1 MKSYLEFCIKQNAD
15 LIRNIV
21 QFLKLVASC
30 IKVYEEFYLLYMP
43 YLEQTHQLG
52 DKGNCRNVFG
62 QQVVDQLEYEGN
74 QFTQQVAEQIWIDII
89 SIPKCCPRSGHL
101 HKPVL
106 KRFSSF
112 IYIHRTY
119 IQQLIAHQL
128 ISACTTG
135 VGRVHISCYASAQQL
150 LCGRKYRLS
159 RLITLILP
167 ATSKGY
173 SEDFL
178 RKTDATMIV
187 LTNNC
192 DSTYKQ

>member
-1 MKSYLEFCIKQNAD
+1 MSG
-15 LIRNIV
+15 
-21 QFLKLVASC
+21 S
-30 IKVYEEFYLLYMP
+30 
-43 YLEQTHQLG
+43 
-52 DKGNCRNVFG
+52 
-62 QQVVDQLEYEGN
+62 
-74 QFTQQVAEQIWIDII
+74 
-89 SIPKCCPRSGHL
+89 SCPRSGHL

-135 VGRVHISCYASAQQL
+135 VGRAHNSWYASAQQL
-150 LCGRKYRLS
+150 LCGWRYRLL
-159 RLITLILP
+159 RLIILILP

-187 LTNNC
+187 LTSNN
-192 DSTYKQ
+192 DSTYKAQRRYWEVAMIVLTRRKAACIAYCLTMAQHCPLPGQ

>member
-1 MKSYLEFCIKQNAD
+1 MSG
-15 LIRNIV
+15 
-21 QFLKLVASC
+21 S
-30 IKVYEEFYLLYMP
+30 
-43 YLEQTHQLG
+43 
-52 DKGNCRNVFG
+52 
-62 QQVVDQLEYEGN
+62 
-74 QFTQQVAEQIWIDII
+74 
-89 SIPKCCPRSGHL
+89 SCPRSGHL
-101 HKPVL
+101 NKPVL

-135 VGRVHISCYASAQQL
+135 VGRAHNSWYASAQQL
-150 LCGRKYRLS
+150 LCGRRYRLL

-187 LTNNC
+187 LTSNS
-192 DSTYKQ
+192 DSTYKVQRRYWEVAMIVLTRRKAACSAYCLTMAQYCPLPGQ